1 MEYKLLSKIFYSN
14 QKTYDAEYESRLNS
28 PSTIRF
34 SFKIKNNTAFIMIT
48 PEIFNKLYEIEE
60 LDKALTSLTD
70 VLPGIALDQ
79 YVKRCLIQEIVL
91 TNEIEGVISTRQD
104 VFEALEAQKYNDKN
118 KRLYGLVKRYQKL
131 KDNEDLSIK
140 TCQDIRNIY
149 NDLALQE
156 VIADNPQNMPDGIYF
171 RKHGVNVTSQFN
183 KVIHTGV
190 SPEDELNSAMT
201 VALDILN
208 NSNVNILLRV
218 AIFHYLFGYIH
229 PFYDGNG
236 RTSRF
241 ISSYLLS
248 KNLNVLTG
256 YRLAYTIKEN
266 ITAYHNSFKLV
277 NDEKNKGDLTP
288 FVTIFFDIL
297 IKSFNILI
305 DSISKRYDQLEYYSQ
320 LSHELLDNDDKLA
333 SVAFV
338 IFQNTIFG
346 TVGISFDE
354 LVHASLSTEYTVKK
368 AINILK
374 NKNLLKIT
382 KSGNKYLYDFDM
394 EKLR

>member
-1 MEYKLLSKIFYSN
+1 
-14 QKTYDAEYESRLNS
+14 
-28 PSTIRF
+28 
-34 SFKIKNNTAFIMIT
+34 MIT
-48 PEIFNKLYEIEE
+48 PEIFNKVYEIEE

-70 VLPGIALDQ
+70 TLPGIALDQ

-104 VFEALEAQKYNDKN
+104 VFDALEAQKFNDKN

-131 KDNEDLSIK
+131 NDNEDLNIK

-156 VIADNPQNMPDGIYF
+156 VIADNPQNKPDGIYF
-171 RKHGVNVTSQFN
+171 RKHGVNATSQFN

-190 SPEDELNSAMT
+190 SPEEELNIAMT
-201 VALDILN
+201 DALDILN
-208 NSNVNILLRV
+208 NSKINILLRI

-248 KNLNVLTG
+248 KNLNILTG

-266 ITAYHNSFKLV
+266 ITSYHNSFKLV

-305 DSISKRYDQLEYYSQ
+305 ESVSKRYEQLEYYSQ
-320 LSHELLDNDDKLA
+320 LSNKLFNNDEKMA
-333 SVAFV
+333 RVAFV

-346 TVGISFDE
+346 TIGISFNE
-354 LVHASLSTEYTVKK
+354 LVQASASTEYTVKK
-368 AINILK
+368 AIKILR
-374 NKNLLKIT
+374 NKKLLKIT
-382 KSGNKYLYDFDM
+382 KNSNKYLYDFDM
-394 EKLR
+394 ENLQ